1 MRNFFLRI
9 KRLKEPTDILYF
21 TSLLLSSQND
31 KGTLT
36 YSLYPYNSEKIAVI
50 FVYGVDFERQL
61 NIWMV
66 SGSDR
71 SILVFIGIFVCL
83 AAIILVMIRRKFELR
98 YVMSSFIDIIVAFIA
113 GGSLHMRYKWE
124 RWFFGILLI
133 AAFFIISLFTGDL
146 LDCVIAI
153 LNQNINRFEQLAVL
167 STPIYVHPAIKK
179 NVAIIQE
186 ILKLVIVMNIEFQLT
201 NVSY

>member
-1 MRNFFLRI
+1 
-9 KRLKEPTDILYF
+9 
-21 TSLLLSSQND
+21 
-31 KGTLT
+31 
-36 YSLYPYNSEKIAVI
+36 
-50 FVYGVDFERQL
+50 
-61 NIWMV
+61 
-66 SGSDR
+66 
-71 SILVFIGIFVCL
+71 
-83 AAIILVMIRRKFELR
+83 
-98 YVMSSFIDIIVAFIA
+98 
-113 GGSLHMRYKWE
+113 MRYKWE

-153 LNQNINRFEQLAVL
+153 LNQTINRFEQLAVL

-186 ILKLVIVMNIEFQLT
+186 ILKLVIVNIEFQLT